1 MNYQIIGDN
10 DCPLV
15 EFRMDRGEGLLI
27 ERGSMAYMNGI
38 ELQGKLNS
46 RGGLLGA
53 IGRSIVGGES
63 MFITNACAVQDGA
76 VLGIA
81 PAIPGEIKKLTVGS
95 RQYRLNTG
103 AFLACASSVNYNIVT
118 QKLSHALF
126 GGTGGLFVMET
137 IGQGDLLVNAF
148 GSLITLEVTPDHPIT
163 VDNEQVVAWD
173 ASLDYRIEIA
183 SGMFGFMTGEG
194 LVNRFSGSGEVIIQ
208 TRNLR
213 SLAESLSKYIPKG
226 N

>member
-1 MNYQIIGDN
+1 
-10 DCPLV
+10 
-15 EFRMDRGEGLLI
+15 
-27 ERGSMAYMNGI
+27 
-38 ELQGKLNS
+38 
-46 RGGLLGA
+46 
-53 IGRSIVGGES
+53 
-63 MFITNACAVQDGA
+63 
-76 VLGIA
+76 
-81 PAIPGEIKKLTVGS
+81 
-95 RQYRLNTG
+95 
-103 AFLACASSVNYNIVT
+103 
-118 QKLSHALF
+118 
-126 GGTGGLFVMET
+126 MET
-137 IGQGDLLVNAF
+137 IGQGELLVNAF